1 MEIMLVSMMFLLK
14 PQVYIEVRGEGYD
27 DIPDY
32 IKVEIR
38 L

>member
-1 MEIMLVSMMFLLK
+1 MPGTGPLPPSIL
-14 PQVYIEVRGEGYD
+14 EVRGEGYD
-27 DIPDY
+27 DMPEY